1 MTDKSLFAS
10 LEDPPLKW
18 LDTGSLSCP
27 AIRIIIKK
35 IKEHYK
41 LT

>member
-27 AIRIIIKK
+27 AIDIIIKLHQTDK
-35 IKEHYK
+35 ST
-41 LT
+41 L